1 MDNKLIQP
9 TPTAKLKAQEDE
21 EYKILMRFPKTF
33 NKKDPKTV
41 QTFCMRMREVRNKRN
56 KEGME
61 SIELKKDLKRNQK
74 YRGQINLALILGVT
88 TMTISKYEY
97 CEYDKQTEK
106 YITKIKSI
114 PIQHLRNICNF
125 YDVTPHYLVGYV
137 DEPDD
142 FLWIDENGNIEIKDG
157 KPFVGHK
164 GMNFEPSYKI
174 NCIEEYNN
182 LALNDFELFVLI
194 NKILLSNERKKHL
207 CKRILSAVFEE
218 A

>member
-1 MDNKLIQP
+1 MDNKLIHP

-88 TMTISKYEY
+88 TMTISK
-97 CEYDKQTEK
+97 
-106 YITKIKSI
+106 
-114 PIQHLRNICNF
+114 
-125 YDVTPHYLVGYV
+125 
-137 DEPDD
+137 
-142 FLWIDENGNIEIKDG
+142 
-157 KPFVGHK
+157 
-164 GMNFEPSYKI
+164 
-174 NCIEEYNN
+174 
-182 LALNDFELFVLI
+182 
-194 NKILLSNERKKHL
+194 
-207 CKRILSAVFEE
+207 
-218 A
+218 